1 MKVSTTE
8 PFQIIYSLLEHEY
21 LGYLFESFV
30 IQLDQKGRLTLKHQ
44 NISSINAAEFSSG
57 LDETDYKL
65 IKLMDAMQQDAI
77 IKKFSNKKVTPAEFF
92 AKVYHK
98 EKGDAL
104 LRDAISAYIE
114 GKKVES
120 LELGKN
126 KMLFEMGH
134 DGEPTW
140 KRISVAPQKASVIFH
155 FVRNEDNTHYY
166 PTIKYDGQRIEF
178 QNKNAILVCNNP
190 AYLLVDNALYR
201 FEKDVDGN
209 KLKPF
214 LNKKYILIPKKLEDT
229 YYERFISPLIA
240 SFDVMARGFRINTE
254 RHTPTAIL
262 NFAELPR
269 AVTAVNLFDNKL
281 VETLDDDK
289 LVFSL
294 SFQYGKYAFPA
305 DSSSPCFVKVEKLDG
320 DEVVFHK
327 IIRVTEWEKDV
338 LNFLKDQGGI
348 DFKRGKQSID
358 KSKGLSILSNLST
371 QLSEKGV
378 SVAQSN
384 NDGKRYFVGD
394 STISLEVRENNDWFD
409 IYALVHFGPYEIP
422 FIQLKK
428 YIQAKKKEFVL
439 PNGEIAV
446 IPEEWFTKY
455 SELFAFTEDS
465 DGQLVLK
472 KHHLALVKELEN
484 GNLAKVSMDRKLE
497 QLRDFD
503 QIDDVPLP
511 AGFKGELRP
520 YQKAGYNWM
529 NFLRAYNFGGCLAD
543 DMGLGKTVQTLA
555 LLQQQKETTEGLTSL
570 LIMPTSLIFNWE
582 MEARKFTPNLK
593 ILNYTGINREK
604 NVEKFSKYDI
614 VLTSYGTVRMDI
626 AVLNKMVF
634 HYVVLDESQ
643 VIKNPDAIIARA
655 VQELKSSH
663 RLILTGTPIENSTLD
678 LWSQMSFVNPGLL
691 GTETF
696 FRKEF
701 LIPIEK
707 KHDELKTKK
716 LYALIKPFILRRQK
730 NQVAKDLPD
739 KIENIQYCSMTEEQE
754 KEYEKVKS
762 NYRNLILDSIEE
774 KGIGGSQILL
784 LQGLTRL
791 RQISN
796 HPILAEPE
804 YVDGSGKMK
813 DVTHMLD
820 RALAEDHKIL
830 VFSQFVKHLQ
840 LYVEH
845 FKKENIPFCYLDG
858 STKDRQKE
866 VDEFQAS
873 TEKKVFLI
881 SLKAGGLGLN
891 LTAADYVFLLDPW
904 WNPAIEAQAIDR
916 AYRIGQKNN
925 VFTYKFITK
934 NTVEEKILLLQQNK
948 LRLAQDLITTEES
961 FVKNLSKDDIRSI
974 FE

>member
-8 PFQIIYSLLEHEY
+8 PFQIIYSLLEHEF
-21 LGYLFESFV
+21 LGYLFESYV
-30 IQLDQKGRLTLKHQ
+30 VQLDQKGRLTLKHQ
-44 NISSINAAEFSSG
+44 NISSKNAEEFALG
-57 LDETDYKL
+57 LDEIDFKL
-65 IKLMDAMQQDAI
+65 IKIMDAMQQDSI
-77 IKKFSNKKVTPAEFF
+77 IKKFSNKKVTATEFF

-98 EKGDAL
+98 EKGDSL
-104 LRDAISAYIE
+104 LQEAIAAYIE
-114 GKKVES
+114 GRKVEV
-120 LELGKN
+120 LDLLKD
-126 KMLFEMGH
+126 KMVFEMGH

-140 KRISVAPQKASVIFH
+140 KRIAIAPQKATVIFH

-166 PTIKYDGQRIEF
+166 PTIKYENERVDF
-178 QNKNAILVCNNP
+178 QSKNAILVCNNP
-190 AYLLVDNALYR
+190 AWLLVENTMYS

-254 RHTPTAIL
+254 RHAPTAL
-262 NFAELPR
+262 LTFAELAP
-269 AVTAVNLFDNKL
+269 AVAPVSLFGDSS
-281 VETLDDDK
+281 EEIQEDDK

-294 SFQYGKYAFPA
+294 SFKYGGYAFPA
-305 DSSSPCFVKVEKLDG
+305 DSSLPCFVKVEKNG
-320 DEVVFHK
+320 DDVLFHK
-327 IIRVTEWEKDV
+327 IIRESNWEKEI
-338 LNFLKDQGGI
+338 LAFFKTHEL
-348 DFKRGKQSID
+348 DFKRGKQVID
-358 KSKGLSILSNLST
+358 KSLGLSLLNTLSNILV
-371 QLSEKGV
+371 EKGV
-378 SVAQSN
+378 AINQSN

-409 IYALVHFGPYEIP
+409 VYAIVRFGPYEIP

-446 IPEEWFTKY
+446 IPEEWFSKY
-455 SELFAFTEDS
+455 SELFAFVEDR
-465 DGQLVLK
+465 DGQILLQ
-472 KHHLALVKELEN
+472 KHHLALVKELET
-484 GNLAKVSMDRKLE
+484 GNLAKVSINKKLE

-503 QIDDVPLP
+503 KIDDVPLP
-511 AGFKGELRP
+511 VGFIGELRP

-529 NFLRAYNFGGCLAD
+529 NFLSEYNFGGCLAD

-555 LLQQQKETTEGLTSL
+555 LLQQQKENYVGCTNL

-582 MEARKFTPNLK
+582 MEARKFTPGMK
-593 ILNYTGINREK
+593 ILNYTGIHREK
-604 NVEKFSKYDI
+604 DFNKFCEYDL

-626 AVLNKMVF
+626 DILKQVFF
-634 HYVVLDESQ
+634 HYVILDESQ
-643 VIKNPDAIIARA
+643 VIKNPDSIIARS
-655 VQELKSSH
+655 VTELKSKH

-691 GTETF
+691 GSQRF
-696 FRKEF
+696 FKNEF
-701 LIPIEK
+701 LNPIEK

-716 LYALIKPFILRRQK
+716 LYSLIKPFILRRQK
-730 NQVAKDLPD
+730 SQVVKDLPD

-762 NYRNLILDSIEE
+762 NYRNLILDSIEQ
-774 KGIGGSQILL
+774 KGVGASQILL

-791 RQISN
+791 RQIAN
-796 HPILAEPE
+796 HPILAEGE
-804 YVDGSGKMK
+804 YPDGSGKME
-813 DVTHMLD
+813 DVVHMLE

-830 VFSQFVKHLQ
+830 IFSQFVKHLQ
-840 LYVEH
+840 LYAEYL
-845 FKKENIPFCYLDG
+845 KEKNISFSYLDG
-858 STKDRQKE
+858 STKERQKE
-866 VDEFQAS
+866 VDKFQES
-873 TEKKVFLI
+873 PDKRIFLI

-948 LRLAQDLITTEES
+948 LRLAQELITTEES
-961 FVKNLSKDDIRSI
+961 FVKNLSKEDIQSI

>member
-1 MKVSTTE
+1 
-8 PFQIIYSLLEHEY
+8 
-21 LGYLFESFV
+21 
-30 IQLDQKGRLTLKHQ
+30 LKHQ
-44 NISSINAAEFSSG
+44 NISSINASEFALG
-57 LDETDYKL
+57 LDEVDFKL
-65 IKLMDAMQQDAI
+65 IKIMDAMQQDAI
-77 IKKFSNKKVTPAEFF
+77 IKKFSNKKTTPAEFF
-92 AKVYHK
+92 TKVYHK

-104 LRDAISAYIE
+104 LRDAIAAYIE
-114 GKKVES
+114 GKKVEV
-120 LELGKN
+120 LELFKD
-126 KMLFEMGH
+126 KMVFEMGH

-140 KRISVAPQKASVIFH
+140 KRIAIAPQKATVIFH

-166 PTIKYDGQRIEF
+166 PTIKYDGERIDF

-190 AYLLVDNALYR
+190 AYLLVDNTMYR

-254 RHTPTAIL
+254 RHSPSAIL
-262 NFAELPR
+262 TFAELAR
-269 AVTAVNLFDNKL
+269 AVSSVNLFDQS
-281 VETLDDDK
+281 VEESADDDK

-305 DSSSPCFVKVEKLDG
+305 DSSSPCFVKVEKLDN

-327 IIRVTEWEKDV
+327 IIRESVWEKDV
-338 LNFLKDQGGI
+338 LNFLKENGV
-348 DFKRGKQSID
+348 DFRRGKQSID
-358 KSKGLSILSNLST
+358 KSKGLSMLSNLST
-371 QLSEKGV
+371 ALSEKGV

-384 NDGKRYFVGD
+384 SDGKRYFVGD

-428 YIQAKKKEFVL
+428 YIQAKKKEFIL

-446 IPEEWFTKY
+446 IPEEWFSKY

-484 GNLAKVSMDRKLE
+484 GNLAKVSMDKKLE

-511 AGFKGELRP
+511 NGFKGELRP

-529 NFLRAYNFGGCLAD
+529 NFLQQYNFGGCLAD

-555 LLQQQKETTEGLTSL
+555 MLQQQKEKTDGLTNL

-582 MEARKFTPNLK
+582 MEARKFTPKLK

-604 NVEKFSKYDI
+604 NIEKFSNYDL

-626 AVLNKMVF
+626 ELLTKMVF
-634 HYVVLDESQ
+634 HYVILDESQ

-655 VQELKSSH
+655 VQDLKSTH

-691 GTETF
+691 GTQAF
-696 FRKEF
+696 FKKEF
-701 LIPIEK
+701 LNPIEK

-730 NQVAKDLPD
+730 SQVVKDLPD
-739 KIENIQYCSMTEEQE
+739 KIENVQYCSMSEEQE

-791 RQISN
+791 RQIAN
-796 HPILAEPE
+796 HPVLAEPE
-804 YVDGSGKMK
+804 YVDGSGKME

-830 VFSQFVKHLQ
+830 IFSQFVKHLQ

-866 VDEFQAS
+866 VDEFQSS

-904 WNPAIEAQAIDR
+904 WNPAIESQAIDR

-925 VFTYKFITK
+925 VFTYKFITR
-934 NTVEEKILLLQQNK
+934 NTVEEKILVLQQNK
-948 LRLAQDLITTEES
+948 LKLAQDLITTEES

-974 FE
+974 FS

>member
-44 NISSINAAEFSSG
+44 NISAINASEFASG
-57 LDETDYKL
+57 LDEVDFKL
-65 IKLMDAMQQDAI
+65 IKIMDSMQQDAI
-77 IKKFSNKKVTPAEFF
+77 IKKFSNKKTTPAEFF
-92 AKVYHK
+92 TKVYHK

-104 LRDAISAYIE
+104 LRDAIAAYIE
-114 GKKVES
+114 GKKVEV
-120 LELGKN
+120 LELFKD
-126 KMLFEMGH
+126 KMVFEMGH

-140 KRISVAPQKASVIFH
+140 KRIAIAPQKATVIFH

-166 PTIKYDGQRIEF
+166 PTIKYDGERIDF

-190 AYLLVDNALYR
+190 AYLLVDNTMYR

-254 RHTPTAIL
+254 RHSPSAIL
-262 NFAELPR
+262 TFAELPR
-269 AVTAVNLFDNKL
+269 AVAVVNLFDQA
-281 VETLDDDK
+281 VEDSPEDDK

-327 IIRVTEWEKDV
+327 IIRESPWEKDV
-338 LNFLKDQGGI
+338 LDFLKENGV
-348 DFKRGKQSID
+348 DFRRGKQSID
-358 KSKGLSILSNLST
+358 KSKGLSMLSNLSSA
-371 QLSEKGV
+371 LIEKGV
-378 SVAQSN
+378 RVAQSH

-428 YIQAKKKEFVL
+428 YIQAKKKEFLL

-446 IPEEWFTKY
+446 IPEEWFSKY

-484 GNLAKVSMDRKLE
+484 GNLAKVSMDKKLE

-503 QIDDVPLP
+503 RIDDVPLP

-529 NFLRAYNFGGCLAD
+529 NFLQQYNFGGCLAD

-555 LLQQQKETTEGLTSL
+555 MLQQQKEKTAGLTNL

-582 MEARKFTPNLK
+582 MEARKFTPDLK

-604 NVEKFSKYDI
+604 NVEKFSNYDLI
-614 VLTSYGTVRMDI
+614 LTSYGTVRMDI
-626 AVLNKMVF
+626 DLLTKMVF
-634 HYVVLDESQ
+634 HYVILDESQ
-643 VIKNPDAIIARA
+643 VIKNPDAIIAKA
-655 VQELKSSH
+655 VQDLKSTH

-691 GTETF
+691 GTQTF
-696 FRKEF
+696 FKKEF
-701 LIPIEK
+701 LNPIEK

-730 NQVAKDLPD
+730 SQVVKDLPD
-739 KIENIQYCSMTEEQE
+739 KIENVQYCSMTEEQE

-791 RQISN
+791 RQIAN
-796 HPILAEPE
+796 HPVLAESE
-804 YVDGSGKMK
+804 YVDGSGKME

-830 VFSQFVKHLQ
+830 IFSQFVKHLQ
-840 LYVEH
+840 LYVDY
-845 FKKENIPFCYLDG
+845 FKKEKIPFCYLDG

-866 VDEFQAS
+866 VDEFQNS

-904 WNPAIEAQAIDR
+904 WNPAIESQAIDR

-925 VFTYKFITK
+925 VFTYKFITR

-948 LRLAQDLITTEES
+948 LKLAQDLITTEES

>member
-44 NISSINAAEFSSG
+44 NISAINASEFASG
-57 LDETDYKL
+57 LDEVDFKL
-65 IKLMDAMQQDAI
+65 IKIMDSTQQEAI
-77 IKKFSNKKVTPAEFF
+77 IKKFSNKKTTPAEFF
-92 AKVYHK
+92 TKVYHK

-104 LRDAISAYIE
+104 LRDAIAAYIE
-114 GKKVES
+114 GKKVEV
-120 LELGKN
+120 LELLKD
-126 KMLFEMGH
+126 KMVFEMGH

-140 KRISVAPQKASVIFH
+140 KRIAIAPQKATVIFH

-166 PTIKYDGQRIEF
+166 PTIKYDGERIDF

-190 AYLLVDNALYR
+190 AYLLVDNTMYR

-240 SFDVMARGFRINTE
+240 SFDVMAKGFRINTE
-254 RHTPTAIL
+254 RHNPSAIL
-262 NFAELPR
+262 TFAELPR
-269 AVTAVNLFDNKL
+269 AVSPVNLFDQA
-281 VETLDDDK
+281 VEESPEDDK

-305 DSSSPCFVKVEKLDG
+305 DSSAPCFVKVEKLDG
-320 DEVVFHK
+320 DEVIFHK
-327 IIRVTEWEKDV
+327 IIRESTWEKGV
-338 LNFLKDQGGI
+338 LNFLKDNGV
-348 DFKRGKQSID
+348 DFRRGKQSID
-358 KSKGLSILSNLST
+358 KSKGLSMLSSLST
-371 QLSEKGV
+371 ALVEKGV
-378 SVAQSN
+378 RVAQSN

-428 YIQAKKKEFVL
+428 YIQAKKKEFLL

-446 IPEEWFTKY
+446 IPEEWFSKY

-484 GNLAKVSMDRKLE
+484 GNLAKVSMDKKLE

-529 NFLRAYNFGGCLAD
+529 NFLQQYNFGGCLAD

-555 LLQQQKETTEGLTSL
+555 MLQQQQEKTEGLTNL

-604 NVEKFSKYDI
+604 NVEKFSNYDLI
-614 VLTSYGTVRMDI
+614 LTSYGTVRMDI
-626 AVLNKMVF
+626 DLLTKMVF
-634 HYVVLDESQ
+634 HYVILDESQ

-655 VQELKSSH
+655 VQDLKSTH

-691 GTETF
+691 GTQTF
-696 FRKEF
+696 FKKEF
-701 LIPIEK
+701 LNPIEK

-730 NQVAKDLPD
+730 SQVVKDLPD
-739 KIENIQYCSMTEEQE
+739 KIENVQYCSMTEEQE

-791 RQISN
+791 RQIAN
-796 HPILAEPE
+796 HPVLAETE
-804 YVDGSGKMK
+804 YVEGSGKME

-830 VFSQFVKHLQ
+830 IFSQFVKHLQ
-840 LYVEH
+840 LYVDY
-845 FKKENIPFCYLDG
+845 FNKEKIPFCYLDG

-866 VDEFQAS
+866 VDEFQNS
-873 TEKKVFLI
+873 TEKRVFLI

-904 WNPAIEAQAIDR
+904 WNPAIESQAIDR

-925 VFTYKFITK
+925 VFTYKFITR

-948 LRLAQDLITTEES
+948 LKLAQDLITTEES
-961 FVKNLSKDDIRSI
+961 FVKNLSKEDIRSM

>member
-8 PFQIIYSLLEHEY
+8 PFQIIYSLLEHEF
-21 LGYLFESFV
+21 LGYLFESYV
-30 IQLDQKGRLTLKHQ
+30 VQLDQKGRLTLKHQ
-44 NISSINAAEFSSG
+44 NISFKNADEFSSG
-57 LDETDYKL
+57 LDEVDFKL
-65 IKLMDAMQQDAI
+65 IKIMDAMQQDSI
-77 IKKFSNKKVTPAEFF
+77 IKKFSNKKITATEFF

-98 EKGDAL
+98 EKGDSLLQEAIAAYIEARKVEVLDL
-104 LRDAISAYIE
+104 LRD
-114 GKKVES
+114 
-120 LELGKN
+120 
-126 KMLFEMGH
+126 KMVFEMGH

-140 KRISVAPQKASVIFH
+140 KRIAIAPQKASVIFH
-155 FVRNEDNTHYY
+155 FVRNDDNTHYY
-166 PTIKYDGQRIEF
+166 PTIKYEGERVDF
-178 QNKNAILVCNNP
+178 QSKNAILVTIHP
-190 AYLLVDNALYR
+190 AWLLVENTMYS

-214 LNKKYILIPKKLEDT
+214 LNKKYILIPKKMEDT

-254 RHTPTAIL
+254 RHAPTAL
-262 NFAELPR
+262 LTFAELAP
-269 AVTAVNLFDNKL
+269 AVAPVSLFGDNHAVEIL
-281 VETLDDDK
+281 EDDK

-294 SFQYGKYAFPA
+294 SFKYGDYAFPA
-305 DSSSPCFVKVEKLDG
+305 DSSLPCFVKVEKNNDDVL
-320 DEVVFHK
+320 FHK
-327 IIRVTEWEKDV
+327 IIRESSWEKEILAFFKTHD
-338 LNFLKDQGGI
+338 I
-348 DFKRGKQSID
+348 DFKRGKQVID
-358 KSKGLSILSNLST
+358 KSLGLSLLNSLNNVLV
-371 QLSEKGV
+371 EKGV
-378 SVAQSN
+378 AITQSN

-409 IYALVHFGPYEIP
+409 VYAIVRFGTYEIP

-428 YIQAKKKEFVL
+428 YIQAKKKEFLL

-455 SELFAFTEDS
+455 SELFAFVEDR
-465 DGQLVLK
+465 DGQMLLQ

-484 GNLAKVSMDRKLE
+484 GHLAKVSIDKKLE

-503 QIDDVPLP
+503 KIDDVPLP
-511 AGFKGELRP
+511 LGFTGELRP

-529 NFLRAYNFGGCLAD
+529 NYLSVYNFGGCLAD

-555 LLQQQKETTEGLTSL
+555 LLQQQKENHVGCTNL

-582 MEARKFTPNLK
+582 MEARKFTPGMK
-593 ILNYTGINREK
+593 ILNYTGIHREK
-604 NVEKFSKYDI
+604 DFNKFSDYDL

-626 AVLNKMVF
+626 EILKQVFF
-634 HYVVLDESQ
+634 HYVILDESQ
-643 VIKNPDAIIARA
+643 VIKNPDSIIARS
-655 VQELKSSH
+655 VTELRSKH

-691 GTETF
+691 GTQRF
-696 FRKEF
+696 FKNEF
-701 LIPIEK
+701 LNPIEK

-730 NQVAKDLPD
+730 SQVVKDLPD

-762 NYRNLILDSIEE
+762 NYRNLILDSIEQ
-774 KGIGGSQILL
+774 KGVGASQILL

-791 RQISN
+791 RQIAN
-796 HPILAEPE
+796 HPILAESE
-804 YVDGSGKMK
+804 YVDGSGKME
-813 DVTHMLD
+813 DVVHMLE
-820 RALAEDHKIL
+820 RALSEDHKIL
-830 VFSQFVKHLQ
+830 IFSQFVKHLH
-840 LYVEH
+840 LYADYL
-845 FKKENIPFCYLDG
+845 KEKNIDFAYLDG
-858 STKDRQKE
+858 STKERQKE
-866 VDEFQAS
+866 VDKFQQVDG
-873 TEKKVFLI
+873 KKIFLI

-891 LTAADYVFLLDPW
+891 LTEADYVFLLDPW

-934 NTVEEKILLLQQNK
+934 NTVEEKILMLQQNK
-948 LRLAQDLITTEES
+948 LRLAQELITTEES
-961 FVKNLSKDDIRSI
+961 FVKNLSKEDIQSI